1 MNIVKKIYCR
11 VVQNVLKVGM
21 YLIHFPSPELVSG
34 EDSIL
39 KVKDILKANN
49 KNRVLVVTDNNL
61 LKLGLL
67 DKMLVSLKEAG
78 IEYAM
83 YNDVVPNPTID
94 NIEAGLKI
102 YKENNCESIIAFGG
116 GSPMDTAKGIGA
128 RVARP
133 RKSIAKMKGLFKV
146 LKKIPL
152 LVAIPTTAGT
162 GSETTVAAIVSNPL
176 THEKY
181 PVNDTHLV
189 PKYAVLDPNL
199 IIGLPGKITSTTG
212 MDALTHAV
220 EAYIG
225 NSNTK
230 KTKASAIKAVKL
242 IFDNLEE
249 TYNNPTNKEAR
260 NNMLIGSYY
269 AGVAFTRAYVGY
281 VHAIAHALGGFY
293 GVPHGLA
300 NSMLLP
306 VVLEKFGKSCYK
318 KLAELSDVA
327 GLTDVNLS
335 IEEKA
340 KNFIQEIRNMNERM
354 GIPSKLK
361 DTIKE
366 EDIPVII
373 KRADQEANPL
383 YPVPKLLDNQDFVDI
398 LREIME

>member
-199 IIGLPGKITSTTG
+199 IIGLPCKITSTTG

-327 GLTDVNLS
+327 GLSDKNLS
-335 IEEKA
+335 DEEKA

>member
-300 NSMLLP
+300 N
-306 VVLEKFGKSCYK
+306 
-318 KLAELSDVA
+318 
-327 GLTDVNLS
+327 
-335 IEEKA
+335 
-340 KNFIQEIRNMNERM
+340 
-354 GIPSKLK
+354 
-361 DTIKE
+361 
-366 EDIPVII
+366 
-373 KRADQEANPL
+373 
-383 YPVPKLLDNQDFVDI
+383 
-398 LREIME
+398 

>member
-1 MNIVKKIYCR
+1 MNIFKKIYCKTF
-11 VVQNVLKVGM
+11 QAILKVGM
-21 YLIHFPSPELVSG
+21 YAIYFPSPKVISG
-34 EDSIL
+34 EDSTT
-39 KVKDILKANN
+39 KVSDILKEHGKN
-49 KNRVLVVTDNNL
+49 KVLVVTDNNL

-67 DKMLVSLKEAG
+67 DKMLNSLKENN

-94 NIEAGLKI
+94 NIEAGLKL
-102 YKENNCESIIAFGG
+102 YKENNCQAIIAFGG
-116 GSPMDTAKGIGA
+116 GSPMDTAKVIGA
-128 RVARP
+128 RAVKP
-133 RKSIAKMKGLFKV
+133 RTPVSKMKGLFKI

-152 LVAIPTTAGT
+152 LIAVPTTAGT
-162 GSETTVAAIVSNPL
+162 GSETTVAAIVSNPV

-181 PVNDTHLV
+181 PVNDTVLV

-199 IIGLPGKITSTTG
+199 IVGLPGKITSTTG

-230 KTKASAIKAVKL
+230 KTKAHAIKSVKL
-242 IFDNLEE
+242 IFANLEE

-260 NNMLIGSYY
+260 TNMLLASYY

-300 NSMLLP
+300 NAMLLP
-306 VVLEKFGKSCYK
+306 VVLEKFGSSVYK
-318 KLAELSDVA
+318 KLAQLADLVS
-327 GLTDVNLS
+327 LTDPSLS
-335 IEEKA
+335 NEEKA
-340 KNFIQEIRNMNERM
+340 IAFISEIKAMNERM

-366 EDIPVII
+366 EDIPLIV

-383 YPVPKLLDNQDFVDI
+383 YPVPKLLDKEEFVEI